1 MKKTITKEVKNKLQ
15 KILALAEKGSE
26 GEKITAQKLL
36 DELLKKY
43 ELTLEDI
50 AQSEEEKKVEIY
62 LSSEMEFNLLSQII
76 YKVKNVSR
84 FSYWKFGKRYI
95 IKCTENQR
103 IEINNQFEFYNKLFK
118 KEYTKEKKKFREDF
132 FKAYIYKHKIWCE
145 SNEEENNET
154 ADSQPIDLDRL
165 QRIYMYK
172 KNMSNE
178 TYYKKL
184 ER

>member
-1 MKKTITKEVKNKLQ
+1 MKKPITKEVKNKLQ
-15 KILALAEKGSE
+15 KILALAENGSE

-50 AQSEEEKKVEIY
+50 TQAEEEKKVEIY
-62 LSSEMEFNLLSQII
+62 LSSEMEFKLLSQII
-76 YKVKNVSR
+76 YKVKNVSS

-95 IKCTENQR
+95 IKCTESQR
-103 IEINNQFEFYNKLFK
+103 IEINNQFEFYKKLFK
-118 KEYTKEKKKFREDF
+118 KEYAKEKKRFREEF
-132 FKAYIYKHKIWCE
+132 FCAYIQKNKIWNE
-145 SNEEENNET
+145 SDDENNET
-154 ADSQPIDLDRL
+154 VDSHIDLDRL

-178 TYYKKL
+178 TYYKEL
-184 ER
+184 EK

>member
-50 AQSEEEKKVEIY
+50 AQSEEEKKVEIC
-62 LSSEMEFNLLSQII
+62 LRSEMEFNLLSQII
-76 YKVKNVSR
+76 YKVKNVSG
-84 FSYWKFGKRYI
+84 FGKRYI
-95 IKCTENQR
+95 IKCTESQR

-118 KEYTKEKKKFREDF
+118 KEYAKEKKKFREDF
-132 FKAYIYKHKIWCE
+132 FCAYVHKHKIWNE
-145 SNEEENNET
+145 SNDDEETTN
-154 ADSQPIDLDRL
+154 SQPIDLDRL
-165 QRIYMYK
+165 IK
-172 KNMSNE
+172 KICL
-178 TYYKKL
+178 TKL
-184 ER
+184 IIKN